1 MCREQQRAGNATH
14 KPRLATRL
22 VVKNRQLEI
31 RRRRWHWN
39 RVRIFIFSAVLGL
52 FLLPGYAGAD
62 RMPARGK
69 LLVADKSLI
78 DPNFYQSV
86 LLLVDY
92 NENGSMGIVIN
103 RASDIS
109 PSSLLPDIQELES
122 YNGQIYVGGPVAV
135 YGVLVLLKSGD
146 TPGGAENVFGAVHIS
161 GDSKL
166 LRQLS
171 ASGLGEHELRLYA
184 GYAGWTAGQLEN
196 EIERGDWHV
205 LPATEELV
213 FSERPQDIW
222 KQLVPASRVIIAD
235 LALDAASL

>member
-1 MCREQQRAGNATH
+1 M
-14 KPRLATRL
+14 
-22 VVKNRQLEI
+22 VVKFRQLEI
-31 RRRRWHWN
+31 CRRRWYWN
-39 RVRIFIFSAVLGL
+39 RGRIFIFSAVLGL
-52 FLLPGYAGAD
+52 FLLPGHATAD
-62 RMPARGK
+62 RVPAKGK
-69 LLVADKSLI
+69 LLVADKGLI

-86 LLLVDY
+86 VLLVDY

-103 RASDIS
+103 RVSDIT

-122 YNGQIYVGGPVAV
+122 YDGQIYVGGPVAV

-146 TPGGAENVFGAVHIS
+146 APGGAENVFGAVHIS

-171 ASGLGEHELRLYA
+171 ARGLGEHELRLYA

-196 EIERGDWHV
+196 EIQRGDWHV

-213 FSERPQDIW
+213 FSERPQDVW
-222 KQLVPASRVIIAD
+222 KELVPASRVIIAE
-235 LALDAASL
+235 LATDFGEFQYAVGPGAL

>member
-1 MCREQQRAGNATH
+1 M
-14 KPRLATRL
+14 
-22 VVKNRQLEI
+22 
-31 RRRRWHWN
+31 
-39 RVRIFIFSAVLGL
+39 
-52 FLLPGYAGAD
+52 
-62 RMPARGK
+62 
-69 LLVADKSLI
+69 VADKSLI

-86 LLLVDY
+86 VLLVDY

-103 RASDIS
+103 RVSDIN
-109 PSSLLPDIQELES
+109 PSSLLPDIRELES
-122 YNGQIYVGGPVAV
+122 YNGQIYVGGPVAI

-161 GDSKL
+161 SDSKL
-166 LRQLS
+166 LRRLS

-222 KQLVPASRVIIAD
+222 KELAPASRVIIAD
-235 LALDAASL
+235 LATDIGEF

>member
-1 MCREQQRAGNATH
+1 
-14 KPRLATRL
+14 
-22 VVKNRQLEI
+22 
-31 RRRRWHWN
+31 
-39 RVRIFIFSAVLGL
+39 VRIFIFSAVLGL
-52 FLLPGYAGAD
+52 LLLPGHATTD

-86 LLLVDY
+86 VLLVDY

-109 PSSLLPDIQELES
+109 PSSLLPDIQELQS
-122 YNGQIYVGGPVAV
+122 YSGQMYVGGPVAV
-135 YGVLVLLKSGD
+135 YGVLVLLKSGNS
-146 TPGGAENVFGAVHIS
+146 PSGAENVFGAVHIS

-213 FSERPQDIW
+213 FSDRPQDIW
-222 KQLVPASRVIIAD
+222 KLLVPASRVIIAD